1 MLAKLALAATG
12 GGPLRL
18 WLPAAFWG
26 AHGRCD
32 SGFLQTNNDVEGFRQ
47 GFATSVVRAGHPN
60 TWRFLTALKRQQAIT
75 RLDMA
80 GTLAGNEKKPTRG
93 KRWDNGRIL
102 TRMAKYLS
110 GETTALKRC
119 EGLPTT
125 TWERN
130 AGFGANA
137 LICLGGRKEKTQSGR
152 TRNEPHNTSQ
162 FNLTK

>member
-93 KRWDNGRIL
+93 KRWDTGRIL

-110 GETTALKRC
+110 GGNDGPKTLRGIAYNYMGKQHRLRRKR
-119 EGLPTT
+119 
-125 TWERN
+125 
-130 AGFGANA
+130 AN
-137 LICLGGRKEKTQSGR
+137 LLGW
-152 TRNEPHNTSQ
+152 TRNEPNPGGLETNPIILLS
-162 FNLTK
+162 